1 MAHDLK
7 KELLYFPNLLT
18 FLRILLIPA
27 VLLFID
33 NDSQLN
39 SFFATLLYAVSAVTD
54 ALDGYLAR
62 RWKQVSM
69 LGKFLDPLADKIL
82 VMATLV
88 WMVPMGR
95 IDAWLVVLL
104 LTRELSITGL
114 RSVASSEGIVI
125 SARQMG
131 KKKTA
136 FQMVGILC
144 LIIHFRY
151 PVLFTSYYVD
161 FHAVGLYTLYVSLVF
176 SIFSALEYVML
187 FARAVQRRADTPE
200 EQREQRPEQKEL
212 SDQD

>member
-7 KELLYFPNLLT
+7 KELLFFPNLLT
-18 FLRILLIPA
+18 LLRILLIPA
-27 VLLFID
+27 VLVFMD
-33 NDSQLN
+33 NNSPLN
-39 SFFATLLYAVSAVTD
+39 SFIATVFYAVSAATD
-54 ALDGYLAR
+54 FLDGYLAR
-62 RWKQVSM
+62 KWKQVSL

-95 IDAWLVVLL
+95 IDAWLVVVL

-151 PVLFTSYYVD
+151 PILFTSYYVD
-161 FHAVGLYTLYVSLVF
+161 FHKVGLYTLYVSLVF
-176 SIFSALEYVML
+176 SIFSALEYIWL
-187 FARAVQRRADTPE
+187 FARAVQGGAGGDDGEGDKPD
-200 EQREQRPEQKEL
+200 QKEL
-212 SDQD
+212 PDA

>member
-7 KELLYFPNLLT
+7 KEILFFPNLLT
-18 FLRILLIPA
+18 LLRILLIPA

-33 NDSQLN
+33 NNSPFN
-39 SFFATLLYAVSAVTD
+39 SFIATVFYAVSAVTD
-54 ALDGYLAR
+54 FFDGYLAR
-62 RWKQVSM
+62 KWKQVSL

-82 VMATLV
+82 VMAALV

-95 IDAWLVVLL
+95 IDAWLVVVL

-151 PVLFTSYYVD
+151 PILFTSYYVD
-161 FHAVGLYTLYVSLVF
+161 FHKVGLYTLYVSLVF
-176 SIFSALEYVML
+176 SIFSALEYMWL
-187 FARAVQRRADTPE
+187 FARAVQGKGDDDDK
-200 EQREQRPEQKEL
+200 PEQKEL
-212 SDQD
+212 S